1 MWWVRGVSIL
11 TCKRMFFVSVM
22 IFVWG
27 ADSLLCVLIC
37 RYAQIKRFKA
47 L

>member
-27 ADSLLCVLIC
+27 RTACYVFEYADML
-37 RYAQIKRFKA
+37 K
-47 L
+47 